1 MKSNTLTKIQMKKQA
16 FLLII
21 LICSFTVSGQDYLKE
36 SKFTKEVDIG
46 IVEKLGD
53 TIPMDLSF
61 NNENNEPVTLR
72 QLIKKP
78 TILCFVF
85 YDCPGICPAL
95 QSGVA
100 DVVSKLDMELG
111 KDYQIIT
118 ISFNPLDNPVRAKE
132 IKANY
137 VQQIPEEHRKDWLY
151 LTGEQENIT
160 KITEAVG
167 YRYIVQG
174 MGFAHP
180 SAIMIISPA
189 GKITRYLYGLTYL
202 PFDVKMAIIES
213 QKGLARPTIN
223 KVMEL
228 CFSYNPSSQTY
239 TLQVTRI
246 FGALILL
253 IALAVLLVLFLK
265 GRKNSKKTN

>member
-1 MKSNTLTKIQMKKQA
+1 MKNQMKKHS
-16 FLLII
+16 FLLI
-21 LICSFTVSGQDYLKE
+21 LIFCFFTVSGQDYLKE
-36 SKFTKEVDIG
+36 SKFTKEVEIG

-53 TIPMDLSF
+53 TIPLDLPF
-61 NNENNEPVTLR
+61 NNESNESVTLR
-72 QLIKKP
+72 QLINKP
-78 TILCFVF
+78 TILSFVF

-95 QSGVA
+95 QSGIA
-100 DVVSKLDMELG
+100 SVVSNLDLELG

-118 ISFNPLDNPVRAKE
+118 ISFNPLDNPERAKE
-132 IKANY
+132 IKINY
-137 VQQIPEEHRKDWLY
+137 VQQIPEEHRKDWIY

-160 KITEAVG
+160 KMTEAVG
-167 YRYIVQG
+167 YRYIKQG

-180 SAIMIISPA
+180 SAIMVISPA

-228 CFSYNPSSQTY
+228 CFSYNPASKTY
-239 TLQVTRI
+239 TLQVTRV
-246 FGALILL
+246 FGALILI
-253 IALAVLLVLFLK
+253 IAFSVLAVLFLK
-265 GRKNSKKTN
+265 GRRKTKKTD

>member
-1 MKSNTLTKIQMKKQA
+1 MKKQA
-16 FLLII
+16 ILLFLMF
-21 LICSFTVSGQDYLKE
+21 CSFSVLGQDYLKE
-36 SKFTKEVDIG
+36 SKFTKEVEIG

-53 TIPMDLSF
+53 TIPMDLTF
-61 NNENNEPVTLR
+61 NNENNESVTLR
-72 QLIKKP
+72 QLLNKP
-78 TILCFVF
+78 TILSFVF

-100 DVVSKLDMELG
+100 NVVSHLDMELG
-111 KDYQIIT
+111 KDFQIIT
-118 ISFNPLDNPVRAKE
+118 ISFNPLDNPERAKE
-132 IKANY
+132 IKINY
-137 VQQIPEEHRKDWLY
+137 VQQIPEDQRKNWIY

-167 YRYIVQG
+167 YRYIAQG

-228 CFSYNPSSQTY
+228 CFSYNPASKTY
-239 TLQVTRI
+239 TLQVTRV
-246 FGALILL
+246 FGTIIIV
-253 IALAVLLVLFLK
+253 IALFVLGILFLK
-265 GRKNSKKTN
+265 GRRKTKKTD

>member
-1 MKSNTLTKIQMKKQA
+1 MKKLA
-16 FLLII
+16 FLLFVISS
-21 LICSFTVSGQDYLKE
+21 SFNVFGQDYLKE
-36 SKFTKEVDIG
+36 SKFTKEVEIG

-53 TIPMDLSF
+53 TIPLDLAF
-61 NNENNEPVTLR
+61 NNENNEIVTLR
-72 QLIKKP
+72 QLVNKP
-78 TILCFVF
+78 TILSFVF

-100 DVVSKLDMELG
+100 NVVSTLDLELG

-118 ISFNPLDNPVRAKE
+118 ISFNPLDNPERAKE
-132 IKANY
+132 IKINY
-137 VQQIPEEHRKDWLY
+137 VQQIPEGQRKNWIY

-160 KITEAVG
+160 KMTEAVG

-180 SAIMIISPA
+180 SAIMILSPA

-228 CFSYNPSSQTY
+228 CFSYNPASKTY

-246 FGALILL
+246 FGALIIV
-253 IALAVLLVLFLK
+253 IALSVLVVLFLK
-265 GRKNSKKTN
+265 GRRKTKKTD